1 MPEPETSVDI
11 ADVIRN
17 FGQAMGARLIPE
29 GTSPE
34 LADLLPTETDAELA
48 KLGAELAA
56 QIAALDN
63 PTETDAAKPTGEIAR
78 PLDYPVPATPSE
90 LLARVKRLSKP
101 WQRRYW
107 EIVSRRS
114 GGRFPARESD
124 APGVAW
130 SGAGMPQ
137 LPRDQ
142 GAYITGQ
149 RQHRAGSAEREP
161 NRAPHR
167 SPSATP
173 GTAGGQRT
181 VAMGSVS

>member
-63 PTETDAAKPTGEIAR
+63 PTETDAAKLAGDVTK

-107 EIVSRRS
+107 EIVADVQAAGFPRVKAMHLAWHGLVRECRNYRETRQRTSQTSDSTEREATDANPTEHRTARR
-114 GGRFPARESD
+114 
-124 APGVAW
+124 
-130 SGAGMPQ
+130 Q
-137 LPRDQ
+137 
-142 GAYITGQ
+142 Q
-149 RQHRAGSAEREP
+149 RQEPRAGSEP
-161 NRAPHR
+161 
-167 SPSATP
+167 SLWE
-173 GTAGGQRT
+173 
-181 VAMGSVS
+181 V

>member
-1 MPEPETSVDI
+1 MPEPEANVDI

-63 PTETDAAKPTGEIAR
+63 PTETDTAKPTGEIAR

-107 EIVSRRS
+107 EIVSDVQAA
-114 GGRFPARESD
+114 GFPRVKAMHLAWHGLVRECRNYRETRQRTSQTSDSTERD
-124 APGVAW
+124 APSANPTEHRT
-130 SGAGMPQ
+130 ARRQ
-137 LPRDQ
+137 
-142 GAYITGQ
+142 Q
-149 RQHRAGSAEREP
+149 RQEPRAGSEP
-161 NRAPHR
+161 
-167 SPSATP
+167 SLWE
-173 GTAGGQRT
+173 
-181 VAMGSVS
+181 V

>member
-1 MPEPETSVDI
+1 VDI

-63 PTETDAAKPTGEIAR
+63 PTETDAAKPTGEITR

-90 LLARVKRLSKP
+90 LLAKVKRLPKP
-101 WQRRYW
+101 WQKRYW
-107 EIVSRRS
+107 EIVSDVQAA
-114 GGRFPARESD
+114 GFPRVKAMHLAWHGLVRECRNYRETRQCTSQTSDGAERD
-124 APGVAW
+124 APDANPTEHRT
-130 SGAGMPQ
+130 ARRQ
-137 LPRDQ
+137 
-142 GAYITGQ
+142 Q
-149 RQHRAGSAEREP
+149 RQEPRAGSEP
-161 NRAPHR
+161 
-167 SPSATP
+167 SLWE
-173 GTAGGQRT
+173 
-181 VAMGSVS
+181 V

>member
-63 PTETDAAKPTGEIAR
+63 PTETDAAKLAGDVTK

-107 EIVSRRS
+107 EIVSDVQAA
-114 GGRFPARESD
+114 GFPRVKAMHLAWHGLVRECRNYRETRERTSQASDSTERD
-124 APGVAW
+124 APSANPTEHRT
-130 SGAGMPQ
+130 ARRQ
-137 LPRDQ
+137 
-142 GAYITGQ
+142 Q
-149 RQHRAGSAEREP
+149 RQEPRAGSEP
-161 NRAPHR
+161 
-167 SPSATP
+167 SLWE
-173 GTAGGQRT
+173 
-181 VAMGSVS
+181 V

>member
-63 PTETDAAKPTGEIAR
+63 PTETDTAKPTGEIAR

-107 EIVSRRS
+107 EIVSDVQAA
-114 GGRFPARESD
+114 GFPRVKAMHLAWHGLVRECRNYRETRQRTSQTSDSTERD
-124 APGVAW
+124 APSANPTEHHT
-130 SGAGMPQ
+130 AH
-137 LPRDQ
+137 
-142 GAYITGQ
+142 
-149 RQHRAGSAEREP
+149 RQQHQDPKAGSEP
-161 NRAPHR
+161 
-167 SPSATP
+167 SLWE
-173 GTAGGQRT
+173 
-181 VAMGSVS
+181 V